1 MAIKTAKELAMAA
14 EAVAKNYKTLY
25 IMGCFGAP
33 MNDKNKARYTKN
45 HSYNKDATRTAMIKA
60 ASADTFGFDCV
71 CLIKGL
77 LWGWSG
83 DTSKTYGGAKYAS
96 NDVPDIGADAMIK
109 KCSDVSTDFSKIE
122 VGEAV
127 WKSGHIGIYIGNG
140 LAVECTPSWDNCVQI
155 TACNCY
161 KTGYNR
167 RVWTKHGKLPYV
179 TYTVEEKVEEKAEEK
194 VEKPATTTS
203 VEATDSAKSFL
214 KTLAGTYKVTAKNG
228 LNVRHGAGVTKKKMV
243 AIPYGTKVQCYGY
256 YSTSLGVNWLKIQFT
271 YKGVKYT
278 GFASSKYLEK

>member
-1 MAIKTAKELAMAA
+1 MAIKTAKELAAAA
-14 EAVAKNYKTLY
+14 EAVVKNYKTLY
-25 IMGCFGAP
+25 VMGCFGAP
-33 MNDKNKARYTKN
+33 MNEKNKARYTTN
-45 HSYNKDATRTAMIKA
+45 HKYNKDATRTSMIKA

-83 DTSKTYGGAKYAS
+83 DTSKTYGGASYAS
-96 NDVPDIGADAMIK
+96 NNVPDIGADAMIK
-109 KCSDVSTDFSKIE
+109 KCSEVSTDFSKIE

-127 WKSGHIGIYIGNG
+127 WCPGHIGIYIGNG
-140 LAVECTPSWDNCVQI
+140 LAVECTPSWANCVQI
-155 TACNCY
+155 TACNCV
-161 KTGYNR
+161 KPGYNR

-179 TYTVEEKVEEKAEEK
+179 TYTVEEEK
-194 VEKPATTTS
+194 VETPVSTPS
-203 VEATDSAKSFL
+203 VKATDSAKAFL
-214 KTLAGTYKVTAKNG
+214 RSLAGTYKVTAKNG

-243 AIPYGTKVQCYGY
+243 TIPYGTKVQCYGY
-256 YSTSLGVNWLKIQFT
+256 YTSVLGTKWLSVQFT